1 MLLRR
6 FDATLTRA
14 TVRGRTL
21 TGHASVFGQ
30 VATVPEGLEGIE
42 LGAFDRVLADP
53 ATDARALWNHD
64 PSLLLGRQGAGTL
77 TLDVDDDGLSF
88 EVPLP
93 NTSYAEDL
101 RELVRRGDLDGAS
114 FGFVP
119 GESRLERTDAGTVR
133 WHTAVAQLVDVSPV
147 TFPAYAGAGTQLR
160 AYRPG
165 PTSTARPAGLRGTT
179 ALRRHRARTERP

>member
-21 TGHASVFGQ
+21 TGHAAVFGQ
-30 VATVPEGLEGIE
+30 VATVPEGIEG
-42 LGAFDRVLADP
+42 LTAGAFDGVLANP
-53 ATDARALWNHD
+53 STDVRALWNHD
-64 PSLLLGRQGAGTL
+64 PTLLLGRQGAGTL
-77 TLDVDDDGLSF
+77 TLDVDDDGLTF

-101 RELVRRGDLDGAS
+101 RELVKRGDLDGAS

-119 GESRLERTDAGTVR
+119 GESHLERSEAGTVR

-160 AYRPG
+160 AWVPG
-165 PTSTARPAGLRGTT
+165 APIPARPSGLRGAT
-179 ALRRHRARTERP
+179 ALLRHRVRTERP